1 MRWFLPLV
9 LVLASPFPAPASPAP
24 APWFEES
31 VLWAKQDEGVAR
43 YHVFGLVR
51 SVRGTLLA
59 FAEAR
64 LKRGDHDP
72 HHLVVRRSRDG
83 GRTWER
89 NIIVE
94 RADGAFWAAQ
104 GRTGKLECWT
114 NCGPVVEEQGGRIFF
129 FYALNEG
136 SRDQKFTRVFYRCS
150 DDDGLT
156 WQGGGRVEVTHL
168 LADNPHGWTFHM
180 PGPGHGIQLRHQQGQ
195 QASRNGRLVLPFWH
209 RRALPDTPR
218 RYGVSL
224 LVSDDR
230 GRTWRRAGDA
240 GVQHGMN
247 ESRVVELADG
257 RLLLNARGGAGERDG
272 QPFST
277 LGQRVWTS
285 SDDAGESF
293 QPPIV
298 RTEFDYQRNG
308 CDSSLIRYDPTGR
321 ERGNIL
327 LFSHP
332 DHPTQRAR
340 MVVSVSE
347 DAGRTWA
354 HHRQLHDGP
363 SGYSD
368 LVVLPDGTIG
378 LLHGKGDEVAFARFT
393 LAWLRSG
400 PPPTP
405 PASR

>member
-1 MRWFLPLV
+1 M
-9 LVLASPFPAPASPAP
+9 
-24 APWFEES
+24 
-31 VLWAKQDEGVAR
+31 LWAKQDEGIAR

-64 LKRGDHDP
+64 LQRGDHDP
-72 HHLVVRRSRDG
+72 HHLVVRRSHDD

-104 GRTGKLECWT
+104 GQPGKRECWT
-114 NCGPVVEEQGGRIFF
+114 NCGPVVEERSGRIFF

-136 SRDQKFTRVFYRCS
+136 SRDQRFTRVFYRCS

-156 WQGGGRVEVTHL
+156 WQSGGQGDGRVEVTHL

-180 PGPGHGIQLRHQQGQ
+180 PGPGHGIQLRHQQGR

-209 RRALPDTPR
+209 RRALSATPR

-230 GRTWRRAGDA
+230 GRTWQRAGDA

-277 LGQRVWTS
+277 LGQRVWTW
-285 SDDAGESF
+285 SDDAGDSF
-293 QPPIV
+293 QPPVV
-298 RTEFDYQRNG
+298 RLEFDYQRNG

-321 ERGNIL
+321 DRGNVL

-332 DHPTQRAR
+332 DHPSQRAR

-347 DAGRTWA
+347 DAGQTWA

-378 LLHGKGDEVAFARFT
+378 LLHGKGDHVAFARFT

-400 PPPTP
+400 VPPIP